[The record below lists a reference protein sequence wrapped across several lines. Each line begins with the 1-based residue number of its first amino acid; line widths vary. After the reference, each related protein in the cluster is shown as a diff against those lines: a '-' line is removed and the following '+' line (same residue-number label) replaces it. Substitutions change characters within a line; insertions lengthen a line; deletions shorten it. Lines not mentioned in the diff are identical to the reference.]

1 MTPFLRNMYQQWQ
14 CGQREAYI
22 RRWEDFALLASKH
35 SGMSYDDTVTFL
47 KTCTWFKWKDSKYD

>member
-1 MTPFLRNMYQQWQ
+1 MYQQWQ